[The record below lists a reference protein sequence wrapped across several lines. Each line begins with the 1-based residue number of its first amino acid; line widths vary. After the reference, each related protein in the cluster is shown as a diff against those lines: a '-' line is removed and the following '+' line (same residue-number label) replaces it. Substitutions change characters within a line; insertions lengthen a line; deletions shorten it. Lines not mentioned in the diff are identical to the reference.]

1 LNELCVVFDGV
12 ECLGHSSDV
21 EPAYWWVDVGQ
32 WRYLCMSDEHMC
44 VKTLITSFESQG
56 N

>member
-1 LNELCVVFDGV
+1 
-12 ECLGHSSDV
+12 
-21 EPAYWWVDVGQ
+21 
-32 WRYLCMSDEHMC
+32 MSDEHMC